1 MIFTILIYLPI
12 VCFAILGLRYH
23 THMLQLSSY
32 QFQGYFR
39 HLKTDKARM
48 IAHIAFILLFVIA
61 MSGELIN
68 TGIQILALVALL
80 GVYVGLLISYVPKQA
95 KKKFVVTDRVKRLFV
110 TYVILS
116 FLILVMPYIIFG
128 AFRRSY
134 QDLSPEAG
142 LAGAFIS
149 MMITVIM
156 MVLYIGLLPLLP
168 ALANLINKPIENR
181 ISRWYIDDAVRMI
194 KEHGNL
200 RIIGITGSFGKTSVK
215 YYLTT
220 LLSESFSVLMTP
232 ESYNT
237 PMGIVRTIREHL
249 KPTHEIFVCEMG
261 ARHLHDIKEITDIV
275 HPDDGI
281 VTSIGYQHLETFH
294 SLENIISTKYELL
307 DAVDEKEKAEGKQ
320 EGKHLKFV
328 NGDNEIIRA
337 NMKYPDA
344 ITYGLYDGNDYQA
357 KDVQVSGAGTSFT
370 VTAPSGETAEF
381 TTRLVGRHNVEN
393 IVGAIAAAN
402 SLGVP
407 MKKLVM
413 AVRRLVSVPHRLE
426 LTKHGNVSILDDAYN
441 SNPNGAKVALETLS
455 LFEESVKILVTPG
468 MVELGEK
475 EAEYNE
481 EFGKQ
486 AAAVC
491 DYIILVGQKNSAD
504 IERGALGAGFDKEKI
519 FTKSSFKE
527 ASELMYEI
535 DAGKEKVIL
544 LENDLPDNYK

>member
-48 IAHIAFILLFVIA
+48 IAHIAFILLFVIT

-116 FLILVMPYIIFG
+116 FLILVLPYIIFG
-128 AFRRSY
+128 SFRRSY

-344 ITYGLYDGNDYQA
+344 ITYGLSDGNDYQA

-455 LFEESVKILVTPG
+455 LFEGSVKILVTPG

-504 IERGALGAGFDKEKI
+504 IERGALGAGFDKERI

>member
-48 IAHIAFILLFVIA
+48 IAHIAFILLFVIT

-116 FLILVMPYIIFG
+116 FLILVLPYIIFG

-134 QDLSPEAG
+134 QDFSPEAG

-149 MMITVIM
+149 MIFAVIM

-344 ITYGLYDGNDYQA
+344 ITYGLSDGNDYQA

-370 VTAPSGETAEF
+370 VTAPNGESAEF

-455 LFEESVKILVTPG
+455 LFEGSVKILVTPG

>member
-48 IAHIAFILLFVIA
+48 IAHIAFILLFVIT

-116 FLILVMPYIIFG
+116 FLILVLPYIIFG

-344 ITYGLYDGNDYQA
+344 ITDGLYDGNDYQA

>member
-95 KKKFVVTDRVKRLFV
+95 KKKFVITDRVKRLFV

-116 FLILVMPYIIFG
+116 FLILVLPYIIFG

-134 QDLSPEAG
+134 QDFSPEAG

-194 KEHGNL
+194 KEHGDL

-344 ITYGLYDGNDYQA
+344 ITYGLSDGNDYQA

-455 LFEESVKILVTPG
+455 LFEGSVKILVTPG

>member
-48 IAHIAFILLFVIA
+48 IAHIAFILLFVIT

-116 FLILVMPYIIFG
+116 FLILVLPYIIFG

-344 ITYGLYDGNDYQA
+344 ITYGLSDGNDYQA
-357 KDVQVSGAGTSFT
+357 KDVQVSGAGTSFS

-455 LFEESVKILVTPG
+455 LFEGSVKILVTPG

-504 IERGALGAGFDKEKI
+504 IERGALGAGFDKERI

>member
-48 IAHIAFILLFVIA
+48 IAHIAFILLFVIT

-116 FLILVMPYIIFG
+116 FLILVLPYIIFG

-134 QDLSPEAG
+134 QDFSPEAG

-149 MMITVIM
+149 MMIIVIM

-181 ISRWYIDDAVRMI
+181 INRWYIDDAVRMI
-194 KEHGNL
+194 KEHGDL

-344 ITYGLYDGNDYQA
+344 ITYGLSDGNDYQA

-381 TTRLVGRHNVEN
+381 STRLVGRHNVEN

-455 LFEESVKILVTPG
+455 LFEGSVKILVTPG

>member
-48 IAHIAFILLFVIA
+48 IAHIAFILLFVIT

-116 FLILVMPYIIFG
+116 FLILVLPYIIFG

-344 ITYGLYDGNDYQA
+344 ITYGLSDGNDYQA

-455 LFEESVKILVTPG
+455 LFEGSVKILVTPG

>member
-48 IAHIAFILLFVIA
+48 IAHIAFILLFVIT

-116 FLILVMPYIIFG
+116 FLILVLPYIIFG

-307 DAVDEKEKAEGKQ
+307 DAVDEKEKEEGKQ

-344 ITYGLYDGNDYQA
+344 ITYGLSDGNDYQA

-455 LFEESVKILVTPG
+455 LFEGSVKILVTPG

-504 IERGALGAGFDKEKI
+504 IERGALGAGFDKERI

>member
-48 IAHIAFILLFVIA
+48 IAHIAFILLFVIT

-116 FLILVMPYIIFG
+116 FLILVLPYIIFG

-320 EGKHLKFV
+320 ERKHLKFV

-344 ITYGLYDGNDYQA
+344 ITYGLSDGNDYQA

-455 LFEESVKILVTPG
+455 LFEGSVKILVTPG

>member
-48 IAHIAFILLFVIA
+48 IAHIAFILLFVIT

-116 FLILVMPYIIFG
+116 FLILVLPYIIFG

-344 ITYGLYDGNDYQA
+344 ITYGLSDGNDYQA

-455 LFEESVKILVTPG
+455 LFEGSVKILVTPG

-504 IERGALGAGFDKEKI
+504 IERGALGAGFDKERI

>member
-48 IAHIAFILLFVIA
+48 IAHIAFILLFVIT

-80 GVYVGLLISYVPKQA
+80 GVYVGLLISYVPRQA

-116 FLILVMPYIIFG
+116 FLILVLPYIIFG

-194 KEHGNL
+194 KEHGDL

-344 ITYGLYDGNDYQA
+344 ITYGLSDGNDYQA

-455 LFEESVKILVTPG
+455 LFEGSVKILVTPG

-504 IERGALGAGFDKEKI
+504 IERGALGAGFDKERI

>member
-48 IAHIAFILLFVIA
+48 IAHIAFILLFVIT

-116 FLILVMPYIIFG
+116 FLILVLPYIIFG

-344 ITYGLYDGNDYQA
+344 ITYGLSDGNDYQA

-455 LFEESVKILVTPG
+455 LFDGSVKILVTPG

-519 FTKSSFKE
+519 FTKPSFKE

>member
-48 IAHIAFILLFVIA
+48 IAHIAFILLFVIT

-116 FLILVMPYIIFG
+116 FLILVLPYIIFG

-194 KEHGNL
+194 KEHGDL

-344 ITYGLYDGNDYQA
+344 ITYGLSDGNDYQA

-455 LFEESVKILVTPG
+455 LFEGSVKILVTPG

-504 IERGALGAGFDKEKI
+504 IERGALGAGFDKERI

>member
-1 MIFTILIYLPI
+1 MIFTIIIYLPVI
-12 VCFAILGLRYH
+12 CFAILGLRYH

-39 HLKTDKARM
+39 HLRTDKARM
-48 IAHIAFILLFVIA
+48 IAHIAFILLFVVA

-68 TGIQILALVALL
+68 TGIQLIALVALL
-80 GVYVGLLISYVPKQA
+80 GVYIGLLISYVPRQA

-116 FLILVMPYIIFG
+116 FLILVLPYIIFG

-134 QDLSPEAG
+134 SASAQGGIE
-142 LAGAFIS
+142 GAVIS
-149 MMITVIM
+149 MIVTVVM
-156 MVLYIGLLPLLP
+156 MVLYIGLLPLIP

-181 ISRWYIDDAVRMI
+181 INRWFIDDAVRMI
-194 KEHGNL
+194 NDHGNL

-307 DAVDEKEKAEGKQ
+307 DAVDEKEKKEGKQ

-344 ITYGLYDGNDYQA
+344 ITYGLSDGNDYQA
-357 KDVQVSGAGTSFT
+357 KDIVVTGAGTSFT
-370 VTAPSGETAEF
+370 VTSPKGESAEF
-381 TTRLVGRHNVEN
+381 STKLVGRHNVEN

-426 LTKHGNVSILDDAYN
+426 LVKHGNVSILDDAYN

-455 LFEESVKILVTPG
+455 LFRDSVKILVTPG

-504 IERGALGAGFDKEKI
+504 IERGALNARFNKEKI
-519 FTKSSFKE
+519 FTKASFKE

>member
-48 IAHIAFILLFVIA
+48 IAHIAFILLFAIT

-80 GVYVGLLISYVPKQA
+80 GVYVGLLISYVPRQA

-116 FLILVMPYIIFG
+116 FLILVLPYIIFG

-344 ITYGLYDGNDYQA
+344 ITYGLSDGNDYQA

-455 LFEESVKILVTPG
+455 LFEGSVKILVTPG

-504 IERGALGAGFDKEKI
+504 IERGALGAGFDKERI

>member
-48 IAHIAFILLFVIA
+48 IAHIAFILLFVIT

-116 FLILVMPYIIFG
+116 FLILVLPYIIFG

>member
-48 IAHIAFILLFVIA
+48 IAHIAFILLFVIT

-80 GVYVGLLISYVPKQA
+80 GVYVGLLISYVPKKA

-116 FLILVMPYIIFG
+116 FLILVLPYIIFG

-344 ITYGLYDGNDYQA
+344 ITYGLSDGNDYQA

-455 LFEESVKILVTPG
+455 LFEGSVKILVTPG

-504 IERGALGAGFDKEKI
+504 IERGALGAGFDKERI

>member
-1 MIFTILIYLPI
+1 
-12 VCFAILGLRYH
+12 
-23 THMLQLSSY
+23 
-32 QFQGYFR
+32 
-39 HLKTDKARM
+39 
-48 IAHIAFILLFVIA
+48 
-61 MSGELIN
+61 
-68 TGIQILALVALL
+68 
-80 GVYVGLLISYVPKQA
+80 
-95 KKKFVVTDRVKRLFV
+95 
-110 TYVILS
+110 
-116 FLILVMPYIIFG
+116 
-128 AFRRSY
+128 
-134 QDLSPEAG
+134 
-142 LAGAFIS
+142 
-149 MMITVIM
+149 
-156 MVLYIGLLPLLP
+156 
-168 ALANLINKPIENR
+168 
-181 ISRWYIDDAVRMI
+181 
-194 KEHGNL
+194 
-200 RIIGITGSFGKTSVK
+200 
-215 YYLTT
+215 
-220 LLSESFSVLMTP
+220 
-232 ESYNT
+232 
-237 PMGIVRTIREHL
+237 
-249 KPTHEIFVCEMG
+249 MG

-344 ITYGLYDGNDYQA
+344 ITYGLSDGNDYQA

-370 VTAPSGETAEF
+370 VTAPNGESAEF

-455 LFEESVKILVTPG
+455 LFEGSVKILVTPG

-504 IERGALGAGFDKEKI
+504 IERGALGAGFDKERI

>member
-39 HLKTDKARM
+39 HLRTDKARM
-48 IAHIAFILLFVIA
+48 IAHIAFVLLFVIT

-68 TGIQILALVALL
+68 TGIQIIALVAML

-110 TYVILS
+110 TYVVLS
-116 FLILVMPYIIFG
+116 FLILILPYIIFG

-134 QDLSPEAG
+134 QDLSPESG

-307 DAVDEKEKAEGKQ
+307 DAVDEKEKAQGKQ

-328 NGDNEIIRA
+328 NGDNEIIRG

-344 ITYGLYDGNDYQA
+344 ITYGLSDGNDYQA
-357 KDVQVSGAGTSFT
+357 KDVKVTGAGTSFT
-370 VTAPSGETAEF
+370 VTAPNGETAEF
-381 TTRLVGRHNVEN
+381 STRLVGRHNVEN

-455 LFEESVKILVTPG
+455 LFDDSVKILVTPG

-475 EAEYNE
+475 EAQYNE

-527 ASELMYEI
+527 ASALMYEI